1 MAEHHSDNS
10 FINLRESAQG
20 HVSVKLHE
28 NTLQNDSASG
38 QYYGKV
44 TRITYSNQ
52 NILDMVAEELPDVSV
67 GKITDVMTAYTK
79 AIRKILASGY
89 AARFGN
95 LGTFYIASKG
105 LTDSQT
111 GKPKL
116 TVRFS
121 ADSLLLDSAQNVE
134 IAESSYAE
142 PKATIDRIADVARNA
157 CDGTL
162 RSGFPVAIEGSGLR
176 ISGQDSGVWCAP
188 ADENGNCTTDST
200 AWKAVPGEFFYNMPS
215 KLLFTLPGN
224 LEAGSRYC
232 FVLRTRCSGYSKHE
246 RRQLIQTVTQ
256 SFTVAA

>member
-121 ADSLLLDSAQNVE
+121 ADSPLLDSAQNVE

-142 PKATIDRIADVARNA
+142 PKATIDRNA

-176 ISGQDSGVWCAP
+176 TSGQDSGVWCAP

-215 KLLFTLPGN
+215 KLLFTLPDN

-246 RRQLIQTVTQ
+246 RKQLIQTVMQ